1 MDLIELKI
9 LEDSIGG
16 KVSEMDTRFQKQYP
30 LSKCNAQYLLNP
42 EIPIYDEKLAE
53 ENIEYVLSLIESYL
67 SREKQKR

>member
-1 MDLIELKI
+1 
-9 LEDSIGG
+9 
-16 KVSEMDTRFQKQYP
+16 MDTRFQKQYP

-42 EIPIYDEKLAE
+42 EIPIYDEKRAE